1 MRICFLSAG
10 TFAHVG
16 PYLDWFHRAG
26 HEVHFVA
33 LSPSPP
39 RAVPVHAFGRGTG
52 KWEYPLTMLRARH
65 VIKKLNPDVVHAH
78 YATSGGLASLVCGRR
93 PVVVTAHGTDLTAG
107 ARSPVWRPLLRAIFG
122 SADCVNTVSDD
133 LKEMA
138 VELGIPQ
145 DKIEVLTPGVDL
157 ARFHPGS
164 RPRLGPVRILCARR
178 LEPTYDPLTVV
189 RGLRALKSKG
199 VEFRM
204 TFAGAGP
211 LRADTEALM
220 GNLGLAAETEFVG
233 EVPHSA
239 MPVLLREHDV
249 YLSASLWDGTSLSL
263 LEAMA
268 TGLFPV
274 VSRIKANEAWLEDG
288 VSGVLHAPGDAE
300 GLAAGVLRCVRE
312 PALAWAAAAANRAR
326 VAARADRAA
335 NMARLEEL
343 YRKLVAGKR

>member
-1 MRICFLSAG
+1 MKICFLSAG

-39 RAVPVHAFGRGTG
+39 RPVAVHEFGLGTG
-52 KWEYPLTMLRARH
+52 KWEYPLTMLRARR
-65 VIKKLNPDVVHAH
+65 VIRKLKPDIVHAH

-122 SADCVNTVSDD
+122 RADSVNTVSED
-133 LKEMA
+133 LKAMA
-138 VELGIPQ
+138 VGLGIPR

-157 ARFHPGS
+157 SRFHPGS
-164 RPRLGPVRILCARR
+164 RPRLGPVRLLCARR
-178 LEPTYDPLTVV
+178 LEPVYDPLTVV
-189 RGLRALKSKG
+189 RGLAALKARG

-211 LRADTEALM
+211 LRAETEALA
-220 GNLGLAAETEFVG
+220 GKLGLAAQTEFVG

-274 VSRIKANEAWLEDG
+274 VSRIKANEAWLEHG
-288 VSGVLHAPGDAE
+288 VDGVLHAPGDAD
-300 GLAAGVLRCVRE
+300 GLAAGVVSYLRK
-312 PALAWAAAAANRAR
+312 PGLAFAAAAANRAR

-343 YRKLVAGKR
+343 YVRLVAGKR